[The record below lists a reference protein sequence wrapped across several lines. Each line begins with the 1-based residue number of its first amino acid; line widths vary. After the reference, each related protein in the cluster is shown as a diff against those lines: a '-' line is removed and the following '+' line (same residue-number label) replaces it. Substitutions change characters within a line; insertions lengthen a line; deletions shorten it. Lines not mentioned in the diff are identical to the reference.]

1 MDDKVDDTLAKKRTK
16 PRKGASTAST
26 GSEARALSKSPKDV
40 LALGQEIVRELQLD
54 ARGAVLDRWL
64 AHHLAEL
71 ISEADRA
78 AGPEKATAER
88 QAVKLI
94 LRLWRNRRALPARV
108 DPLGGYRDA
117 IAVLGRLLP
126 DADPWA
132 RYRRNGSHEDLL
144 HEIFEAMSRVIAG
157 GILLTH
163 FIDARPISE
172 VEAGALEEEELLLL
186 TELERWRAFFT
197 SEPDPP
203 DIDLLFVD
211 PDSEEAGE
219 NEADQPGPESG
230 GDVLPT
236 EPEEPTA
243 ATLHEAIAANL
254 ERIQS
259 DLGKLLARWKRAAP
273 PEPASDEE
281 MDDDD

>member
-1 MDDKVDDTLAKKRTK
+1 M
-16 PRKGASTAST
+16 
-26 GSEARALSKSPKDV
+26 
-40 LALGQEIVRELQLD
+40 ALGQEIVRELQLD

-88 QAVKLI
+88 QAVKVI

-126 DADPWA
+126 DSDPWA
-132 RYRRNGSHEDLL
+132 RYRRNGSYEDLL
-144 HEIFEAMSRVIAG
+144 HEIFEAMCRVIAG

-163 FIDARPISE
+163 FVDARSISE
-172 VEAGALEEEELLLL
+172 VEAGALEEEELLLY
-186 TELERWRAFFT
+186 TEMERWRAFFT
-197 SEPDPP
+197 SAPEPP

-211 PDSEEAGE
+211 PDGAEAGE
-219 NEADQPGPESG
+219 NENDQSEPESG
-230 GDVLPT
+230 GDVLPS
-236 EPEEPTA
+236 ESEEPTA
-243 ATLHEAIAANL
+243 TTLHQAIAANL

-259 DLGKLLARWKRAAP
+259 DLGKLLARWKRAAL
-273 PEPASDEE
+273 PEPALDEE
-281 MDDDD
+281 MDEGE